1 MKCINCYREIADN
14 LKFCTYCGTK
24 QPLDREAYE
33 REHPELADALSEEEQ
48 QELERQRQIEEAER
62 QRQEAERQRIEAER
76 LAQEEAERKA
86 QEEAMAAQAQ
96 AQAIEETQSAYN
108 GDDGY
113 VPESEPVAIE
123 AQAPELQQYQQSTV
137 EYAPQP
143 SSNLIACPDC
153 GHMVSPRAQSCP
165 SCGYPIAT
173 IAPPE
178 LAPQPTLVDS
188 YTESQEAQETKGGS
202 SGLYALLIV
211 IILILVVLIIAQF
224 Q

>member
-24 QPLDREAYE
+24 QPLDRAAYE

-62 QRQEAERQRIEAER
+62 QRQEAERQRQEAER

-96 AQAIEETQSAYN
+96 AIEEAQSAYN
-108 GDDGY
+108 NGDNGY

-123 AQAPELQQYQQSTV
+123 DQAPEVQQYQQSTV
-137 EYAPQP
+137 EYMPQP
-143 SSNLIACPDC
+143 SSNLITCPDC

-165 SCGYPIAT
+165 SCGYPMAT

>member
-62 QRQEAERQRIEAER
+62 QRQEAERQRPEAER

-96 AQAIEETQSAYN
+96 AIEEAQSAYN
-108 GDDGY
+108 GDNGY

-123 AQAPELQQYQQSTV
+123 DQAPEVQQYQQSTV
-137 EYAPQP
+137 EYMPQP

-202 SGLYALLIV
+202 SGLYVLLIV

>member
-62 QRQEAERQRIEAER
+62 QRQEAERQRQEAER

-86 QEEAMAAQAQ
+86 REEAMAAQAQ
-96 AQAIEETQSAYN
+96 AIEEAQSAYN
-108 GDDGY
+108 GDNGY

-123 AQAPELQQYQQSTV
+123 DQAPEVQQYQQSTG
-137 EYAPQP
+137 EYMPQP

>member
-1 MKCINCYREIADN
+1 MKCINCYREIPDN
-14 LKFCTYCGTK
+14 LKFCTHCGTK

-33 REHPELADALSEEEQ
+33 REHPELADALSEEEL
-48 QELERQRQIEEAER
+48 QELERQRQIE
-62 QRQEAERQRIEAER
+62 EAERQRIEAER

-96 AQAIEETQSAYN
+96 VQAQAIEEAQSAYN
-108 GDDGY
+108 GENGY

-123 AQAPELQQYQQSTV
+123 NQVPEVQQYQQSTV
-137 EYAPQP
+137 EYVPQH

-173 IAPPE
+173 I
-178 LAPQPTLVDS
+178 PQPEPTPQPKLVDS
-188 YTESQEAQETKGGS
+188 NTESQETKGGS

-211 IILILVVLIIAQF
+211 VILILVVLIIAQF

>member
-62 QRQEAERQRIEAER
+62 QRQEAERQRQEAER

-96 AQAIEETQSAYN
+96 AIEEAQSAYN
-108 GDDGY
+108 GDNGY

-123 AQAPELQQYQQSTV
+123 DQAPEAQQYQQSTV
-137 EYAPQP
+137 EYMPQP

>member
-33 REHPELADALSEEEQ
+33 HEHPELADALSEEEQ
-48 QELERQRQIEEAER
+48 QELERQRQIE
-62 QRQEAERQRIEAER
+62 EAERQRIEAER

-96 AQAIEETQSAYN
+96 AQAIEEAQSAYN
-108 GDDGY
+108 NGDNGY

-123 AQAPELQQYQQSTV
+123 DQAPEVQQYQQSTV
-137 EYAPQP
+137 EYMPQP

-178 LAPQPTLVDS
+178 LAPQPKLVDS
-188 YTESQEAQETKGGS
+188 YTESQEAKETKGGS
-202 SGLYALLIV
+202 SGLYVLLIV

>member
-62 QRQEAERQRIEAER
+62 QRQEAERQRQEAER

-96 AQAIEETQSAYN
+96 AIEEAQSAYN
-108 GDDGY
+108 GDNGY

-123 AQAPELQQYQQSTV
+123 DQAPEVQQYQQSTV
-137 EYAPQP
+137 EYMPQP

-202 SGLYALLIV
+202 SGLYVLLIV

>member
-24 QPLDREAYE
+24 QPLDRAAYE

-48 QELERQRQIEEAER
+48 QELERQRQIEEAE
-62 QRQEAERQRIEAER
+62 

-96 AQAIEETQSAYN
+96 AIEEAQSAYN
-108 GDDGY
+108 NGDNGY

-123 AQAPELQQYQQSTV
+123 DQAPEVQQYQQSTV
-137 EYAPQP
+137 EYMPQP
-143 SSNLIACPDC
+143 SSNLITCPDC

-165 SCGYPIAT
+165 SCGYPMAT

>member
-62 QRQEAERQRIEAER
+62 QRQEAERQRQEAER

-96 AQAIEETQSAYN
+96 AIEEAQSAYN
-108 GDDGY
+108 GDNGY

>member
-96 AQAIEETQSAYN
+96 AIEEAQSAYN
-108 GDDGY
+108 GDNGY

-123 AQAPELQQYQQSTV
+123 DQAPEVQQYQQSTV
-137 EYAPQP
+137 EYMPQP

-202 SGLYALLIV
+202 SGLYVLLIV

>member
-62 QRQEAERQRIEAER
+62 QRQEAERQRQEAEQ

-96 AQAIEETQSAYN
+96 AIEEAQSAYN
-108 GDDGY
+108 NGDNGY

-123 AQAPELQQYQQSTV
+123 AQAPEVQQYQQSTV
-137 EYAPQP
+137 EYMPQP

-202 SGLYALLIV
+202 SGLYVLLIV

>member
-62 QRQEAERQRIEAER
+62 QRQEAERQRQEAER

-96 AQAIEETQSAYN
+96 AQAIEEAQGAYN
-108 GDDGY
+108 GDNGY

-143 SSNLIACPDC
+143 SSDLIACPDC